1 MSRKQYPQL
10 TEMAK
15 ARLAPCVA
23 DIFCLCSGFR
33 GRDEDGLGER
43 GSMQGQPHPESPRR
57 RTCLPLLRVLWRD
70 DGQTAGARLLMRAKL
85 AHRDSQLTAKVTV
98 VARAYSEISERNV
111 VPRQMKMMRCHAIRF
126 QKDRGE
132 N

>member
-1 MSRKQYPQL
+1 MSL
-10 TEMAK
+10 TFFVSAQASEEGT
-15 ARLAPCVA
+15 RTG
-23 DIFCLCSGFR
+23 SGKEEAC
-33 GRDEDGLGER
+33 RDSLTPSRLGEGR
-43 GSMQGQPHPESPRR
+43 V
-57 RTCLPLLRVLWRD
+57 LPCSDRVLWRD